1 MKVGD
6 VYERLQNKFERG
18 IDVRLEP
25 MHRDGERDGKLLG
38 VRSRTVERTYR
49 EVADAAPAAGR
60 R

>member
-6 VYERLQNKFERG
+6 VYDRLQNKFERG

-38 VRSRTVERTYR
+38 RQSRTAHKSYR
-49 EVADAAPAAGR
+49 DVADAAATSGMR
-60 R
+60 